1 MLDNETLALALAK
14 KVNDRLIL
22 AGHMMV
28 TAESCTGGLIAGAIT
43 SVSGSSAMLYG
54 GFVSYANRA
63 KTAMIDVPQALI
75 EQHGAVSEPVARAM
89 AEGALRRAGVDLA
102 ISVTGVAGPGGGSD
116 QKPIGLVHFGLA
128 TRERTIHREERFG
141 DLGRDG
147 IRQAT
152 VRVALEMILEAYAP

>member
-1 MLDNETLALALAK
+1 MLDNETLALAK
-14 KVNDRLIL
+14 KVNDRLIF

-54 GFVSYANRA
+54 GFVTYSNKA
-63 KTAMIDVPQALI
+63 KTAMIDVPEALI
-75 EQHGAVSEPVARAM
+75 DKHGAVSEPVAQAM
-89 AEGALRRAGVDLA
+89 AKGALRRAGVDLA
-102 ISVTGVAGPGGGSD
+102 ISVTGIAGPGGGSD
-116 QKPIGLVHFGLA
+116 EKPIGLVHFGLA

-141 DLGRDG
+141 DLGRDMV
-147 IRQAT
+147 RQAT

>member
-1 MLDNETLALALAK
+1 MLDNETLVLAK

-22 AGHMMV
+22 ASHMMV

-43 SVSGSSAMLYG
+43 SVSGYSAMPYG
-54 GFVSYANRA
+54 GFVTYSNRA

-128 TRERTIHREERFG
+128 TPDHTIHHRERFG
-141 DLGRDG
+141 DLGRDM
-147 IRQAT
+147 IRQET